1 MNMTGFRKA
10 LKKYEKTTRTHCM
23 DMWTEQYLG
32 KQAFSNG
39 ERVESLIKEMEDM
52 YTKHFGMFIPLQL
65 INADLTEHGDSKK
78 ARDKLRRQDRNNTVR
93 LMFRTMLTY
102 STTPQSS
109 DQGS

>member
-52 YTKHFGMFIPLQL
+52 YTKHFGVLTPRQL
-65 INADLTEHGDSKK
+65 INADVTEHGDSKK
-78 ARDKLRRQDRNNTVR
+78 ARDKLRRQDRNNTVSILPNR
-93 LMFRTMLTY
+93 R
-102 STTPQSS
+102 
-109 DQGS
+109 

>member
-78 ARDKLRRQDRNNTVR
+78 ARDKLRRQDRNNTVSVIVHR
-93 LMFRTMLTY
+93 R
-102 STTPQSS
+102 
-109 DQGS
+109 